1 LFYKNY
7 GIQGLPKPLSEA
19 DADKIMAAIEG
30 VEPLILDCASVIIA
44 KRDTFRAVPVV
55 GDLVNLVAQYHLM
68 NLKASGS
75 KLADACLATAPVRP
89 FVIHLHVFRKLIHLS
104 QDDHVDRLK
113 SLKVLSDAAIDRA
126 IVAYS

>member
-1 LFYKNY
+1 
-7 GIQGLPKPLSEA
+7 
-19 DADKIMAAIEG
+19 MAAVEG

-44 KRDTFRAVPVV
+44 KRDTFRAVPIV

-68 NLKASGS
+68 NLKTSGF
-75 KLADACLATAPVRP
+75 KLADACLATLPVRL
-89 FVIHLHVFRKLIHLS
+89 FVIHPRVFQELIHLF

-126 IVAYS
+126 ITAYS